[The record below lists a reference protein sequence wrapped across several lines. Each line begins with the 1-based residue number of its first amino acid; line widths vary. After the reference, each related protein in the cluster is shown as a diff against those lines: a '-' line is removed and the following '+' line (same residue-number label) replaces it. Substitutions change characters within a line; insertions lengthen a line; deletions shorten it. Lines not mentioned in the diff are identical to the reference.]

1 MKKQLLNL
9 LFFALLPFTLLSQTY
24 FDNTYDF
31 GAIDHP
37 VAFVSDQAGNVIVCG
52 WFEDAN
58 HESQRAF
65 ALKVNTNGDEVW
77 RITLEDTSKY
87 MALCVTES
95 GDIALAGSKN
105 KHCYLTMINSESG
118 NEIWAYQEDT
128 SEGFWFGSV
137 NEISDGTDFRLHAA
151 KTTDATHRIKYYVF
165 NTYSGSYIEYVENI
179 NYIDSPIFVSGQIS
193 MNQIWFACEGVVIC
207 NNFNR
212 YLWLWEFST
221 IHIAGVDMYSQ
232 YQGCVVRYW
241 LYPQTNQYLI
251 GVLTQTLEGNIVYG
265 NSFEISYPNYSVM
278 GSGILGTD
286 KILVTG
292 TIEGDLAVWFIDY
305 ELTNMYERTYPN
317 ASPRIGIDIL
327 GLKSNDMVIMGTESE
342 GSNNESDIFLMK
354 LDSDGLVSTE
364 ELTKEEGIQIF
375 PNPTSGEIY
384 ISNNLPGNVKVTIFN
399 NLGQKVK
406 ILTTTNQYI
415 SINELPAGFYV
426 ATIDLDGVFIKQ
438 EKLIKQ

>member
-9 LFFALLPFTLLSQTY
+9 LIFALLPFTLLSQTY

-52 WFEDAN
+52 WLEDAN
-58 HESQRAF
+58 HEDQRAF
-65 ALKVNTNGDEVW
+65 AFKVNTNGDEVW

-105 KHCYLTMINSESG
+105 NHCYLTMIDSESG
-118 NEIWAYQEDT
+118 DEIWAYQEAT

-137 NEISDGTDFRLHAA
+137 NEISEGTEFRLHAA
-151 KTTDATHRIKYYVF
+151 KTTDATHLIQYYVF
-165 NTYSGSYIEYVENI
+165 DSEHGDYLSYVENI
-179 NYIDSPIFVSGQIS
+179 NHIFSPVFVSGRIAP
-193 MNQIWFACEGVVIC
+193 NQIWFACEGLVIC
-207 NNFNR
+207 DT
-212 YLWLWEFST
+212 YDGLCGLWDFST
-221 IHIAGVDMYSQ
+221 LHIAGVDGYSPDK
-232 YQGCVVRYW
+232 GCVVRVFQWGSEY
-241 LYPQTNQYLI
+241 YM
-251 GVLTQTLEGNIVYG
+251 GVLTKTLEGDFVYG
-265 NSFEISYPNYSVM
+265 NAFELVYPNYSIT

-286 KILVTG
+286 KLLATG
-292 TIEGDLAVWFIDY
+292 TIGDDLAVWFIDY
-305 ELTNMYERTYPN
+305 ELTNMYERTYPS

-327 GLKSNDMVIMGTESE
+327 GLKSNDMVIMGTESG
-342 GSNNESDIFLMK
+342 GSNDESDIFLMK

-364 ELTKEEGIQIF
+364 EFTKEESIHIY

-384 ISNNLPGNVKVTIFN
+384 ISNNFPGNVKVTIFN

-406 ILTTTNQYI
+406 TLTTTNRFI

-426 ATIDLDGVFIKQ
+426 ATIDIDGVFIKQ

>member
-9 LFFALLPFTLLSQTY
+9 LIFALLPFTLLSQTY
-24 FDNTYDF
+24 FDNTYDL

-58 HESQRAF
+58 HEDQRAF

-105 KHCYLTMINSESG
+105 NHCYLTVIDSESG
-118 NEIWAYQEDT
+118 DEIWAYEEDT

-137 NEISDGTDFRLHAA
+137 NEITDGTEFRLHAA
-151 KTTDATHRIKYYVF
+151 KTTDATHLIQYYVF
-165 NTYSGSYIEYVENI
+165 DSENGDYLSYVENI
-179 NYIDSPIFVSGQIS
+179 NHISSPVFVSGRIAP
-193 MNQIWFACEGVVIC
+193 NQIWFACEGLVIC
-207 NNFNR
+207 DT
-212 YLWLWEFST
+212 YDGLCGLWDFST
-221 IHIAGVDMYSQ
+221 LHIAGVDGYSPDK
-232 YQGCVVRYW
+232 GCVVRVFQWGSEY
-241 LYPQTNQYLI
+241 YM
-251 GVLTQTLEGNIVYG
+251 GVLIKTLEGDFVYG
-265 NSFEISYPNYSVM
+265 NAFELVYPNYSIT
-278 GSGILGTD
+278 GSGILGTN
-286 KILVTG
+286 KLLATG
-292 TIEGDLAVWFIDY
+292 TIGDDLAVWFIDY
-305 ELTNMYERTYPN
+305 ELTNMYERTYPS

-327 GLKSNDMVIMGTESE
+327 GLKSNDMVIMGTESG
-342 GSNNESDIFLMK
+342 GSNDESDIFLMK

-364 ELTKEEGIQIF
+364 EFTKEEDVQIF

-384 ISNNLPGNVKVTIFN
+384 ISNNFPGNVKVTIFN

-406 ILTTTNQYI
+406 TLTTTNRFI

-426 ATIDLDGVFIKQ
+426 ATIDIDGVFIKQ